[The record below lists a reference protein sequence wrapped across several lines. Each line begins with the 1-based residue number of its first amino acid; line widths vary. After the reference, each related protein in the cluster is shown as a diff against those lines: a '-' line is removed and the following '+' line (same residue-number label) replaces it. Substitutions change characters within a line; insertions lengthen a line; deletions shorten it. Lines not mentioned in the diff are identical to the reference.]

1 MEYRTI
7 TLRVLVVALFLTT
20 TFNLFAQEEPSV
32 SNSLRDQWTEMIKS
46 SETYKDHKIIKV
58 DKLGDYRN
66 ALGDSLSAYS
76 SSIDAMKKEK
86 GQINEELKV
95 LKSELDAVKMSLLE
109 SEEMNGSIS
118 FLGLSLKQTTY
129 NIVVW
134 SIVALLAVLVLAMYT
149 KMKKVCSVAK
159 RIKTSYSK
167 IKIYI

>member
-7 TLRVLVVALFLTT
+7 TSRVLVVALFLTT

-76 SSIDAMKKEK
+76 SSINAMKKEK
-86 GQINEELKV
+86 GQINEDLRV

-149 KMKKVCSVAK
+149 KVKKVCSVAK
-159 RIKTSYSK
+159 RIKTSLLESK
-167 IKIYI
+167 